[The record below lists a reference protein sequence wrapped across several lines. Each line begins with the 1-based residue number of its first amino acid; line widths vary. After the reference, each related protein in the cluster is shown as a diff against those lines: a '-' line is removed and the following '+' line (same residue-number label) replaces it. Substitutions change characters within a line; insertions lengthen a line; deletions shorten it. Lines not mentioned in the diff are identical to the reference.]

1 MNFNGYKIFSSEVL
15 YRTADLGI
23 VSRNKVHLVWL
34 KSSDSVFDTLT
45 KTKPSIF

>member
-34 KSSDSVFDTLT
+34 KSSVFDTVT
-45 KTKPSIF
+45 KTKSSIF